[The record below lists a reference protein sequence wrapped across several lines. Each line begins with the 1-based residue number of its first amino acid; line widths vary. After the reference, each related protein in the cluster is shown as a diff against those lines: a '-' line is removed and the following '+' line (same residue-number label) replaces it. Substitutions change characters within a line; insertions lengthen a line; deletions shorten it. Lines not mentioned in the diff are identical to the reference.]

1 MRQRVSSGK
10 VVCVSEQRYLAIPD
24 LVEIFGVTP
33 GRVRRMIEER
43 YLLAVRVDGVLS
55 VPEEFVLDGEPV
67 AGVRGTALVLLDAGF
82 SETEAVE
89 WMLAENE
96 ELGARPIDEL
106 RLGRKAG
113 VRRATQ
119 GLAF

>member
-1 MRQRVSSGK
+1 M
-10 VVCVSEQRYLAIPD
+10 SEQRYLAIPD